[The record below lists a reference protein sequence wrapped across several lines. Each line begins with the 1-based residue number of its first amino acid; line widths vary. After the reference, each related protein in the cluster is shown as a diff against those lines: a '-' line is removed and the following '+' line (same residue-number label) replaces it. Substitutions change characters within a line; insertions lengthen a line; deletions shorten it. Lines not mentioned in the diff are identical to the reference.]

1 LFLLTLFQYVGETN
15 NQVRN
20 LFSLAQKLAPCILCI
35 DELDGLF
42 RERSDSEH
50 EVSRDLK
57 TEFLQWWDG
66 MLTDPSSSS
75 ATAKRQP
82 ILVIGASNRPFD
94 VDAAVLRRLPA
105 AFYVGLPDAATRT
118 FYLRR
123 LLEKIPSDVDLH
135 RVAMMTEGY
144 SPSDLRQV
152 LQSAAVMGPM
162 KEFSIRRRSMEA
174 EADRDDDTKSTDLE
188 KLRPRNLETRDVLMA
203 LAHSPPTPLSSDY
216 RRALKNFARLNLPH
230 FSTPDSLDGFRDG
243 LDTSMLDTKWETS
256 EGTFYHLGQLD
267 VDPHTFDTLFDV
279 MSHFSSQSEDST
291 DSEDDETDQD

>member
-1 LFLLTLFQYVGETN
+1 MGETN

-42 RERSDSEH
+42 RERSDTEH

-66 MLTDPSSSS
+66 MLSDPSSSS
-75 ATAKRQP
+75 TGAKRQP

-94 VDAAVLRRLPA
+94 VDAAVLRRLSA

-118 FYLRR
+118 FFLGR

-135 RVAMMTEGY
+135 RIAMMTEGY

-174 EADRDDDTKSTDLE
+174 ETDGDTKSTDLE
-188 KLRPRNLETRDVLMA
+188 KLRPRKLETRDVLMA
-203 LAHSPPTPLSSDY
+203 LAHSPPTPMSLDY

-230 FSTPDSLDGFRDG
+230 FSTPESSDGIRDG
-243 LDTSMLDTKWETS
+243 LDAPMLDTKWETG

-267 VDPHTFDTLFDV
+267 VDPQTFDTLFDV
-279 MSHFSSQSEDST
+279 MSHFSSQSDDST
-291 DSEDDETDQD
+291 DSEDEETDQD